1 MHYIFPD
8 DRNQVTFMQSL
19 DDLVPYDHYVRL
31 IDALIDAIVS
41 ANPEEFAYKGQ
52 KNSGRRAYNPV
63 TMLKLFLYGYLN
75 SIKTS
80 RKLERE
86 CHRNIEVI
94 WLIGN
99 LKPDHKSIADY
110 RKDNAAAIKYVTKK
124 FRHFL
129 RDKGYIQGKLIAI
142 DGSKVKANTNKDML
156 TIKKIEHRLDHLDK
170 KLDQYLEQLLIN
182 DRREDLLEE
191 IDESSSD
198 DDFKDPGSTNQVL
211 LDKISKL
218 QKQVENLQKQKDILL
233 SQSRTSIS
241 QSDPQAN
248 LMRSRDG
255 MIPAYNTQIA
265 VDQAHHMIAHSHVFD
280 ASNDTNLIEPMLKEL
295 EQETDLIPEAAV
307 TDSGYY
313 NLTQIENVENTN
325 QTTCYVPRP
334 KHRYD
339 DRPITFNYDEEQDEY
354 RCSEGKRLI
363 RKQKNKVDNGQRYD
377 VYQGIECDRCMLRT
391 QCTTSKYGRLIQR
404 YHNQSWRDTYRR
416 RMSGITAKKMIHL
429 RKQMVEHPFGTIKYW
444 MGKIPLLLR
453 GKKKVTTEINIFT
466 TVYNFR
472 RLLSIESYQDIMDMI
487 QRYDWK
493 MA

>member
-1 MHYIFPD
+1 MHYIIPD

-19 DDLVPYDHYVRL
+19 DDLVPSEHYVRL

-41 ANPEEFAYKGQ
+41 ANPGEFAYKGQ

-94 WLIGN
+94 WLVGN

-129 RDKGYIQGKLIAI
+129 RDKGYIKGKLIAI

-170 KLDQYLEQLLIN
+170 TLDRYLEQLLIN

-198 DDFKDPGSTNQVL
+198 DDFKDPGNTNQVL

-218 QKQVENLQKQKDILL
+218 QEQVENLQKQKDILL

-265 VDQAHHMIAHSHVFD
+265 VDQAYYMIAHSQVFED
-280 ASNDTNLIEPMLKEL
+280 SNDTKLLEPMLKEL

-307 TDSGYY
+307 TDCGY
-313 NLTQIENVENTN
+313 
-325 QTTCYVPRP
+325 
-334 KHRYD
+334 
-339 DRPITFNYDEEQDEY
+339 
-354 RCSEGKRLI
+354 
-363 RKQKNKVDNGQRYD
+363 
-377 VYQGIECDRCMLRT
+377 
-391 QCTTSKYGRLIQR
+391 
-404 YHNQSWRDTYRR
+404 
-416 RMSGITAKKMIHL
+416 
-429 RKQMVEHPFGTIKYW
+429 
-444 MGKIPLLLR
+444 
-453 GKKKVTTEINIFT
+453 
-466 TVYNFR
+466 
-472 RLLSIESYQDIMDMI
+472 
-487 QRYDWK
+487 
-493 MA
+493 